1 MPRSLD
7 HIALMVSDPAR
18 TAQLFAKVF
27 DDARIERGADD
38 GDGDHDTQVRLGGV
52 CLVLVRGAPP
62 AARNGDHIG
71 FAVSKAEFAACAE
84 RLRAAGIEVLMA
96 RGDSALYF
104 DDYDNHVFELDVAVE
119 G

>member
-38 GDGDHDTQVRLGGV
+38 GDGDHDTQVRLGG
-52 CLVLVRGAPP
+52 APP

-71 FAVSKAEFAACAE
+71 FAVSKAEFADCAE